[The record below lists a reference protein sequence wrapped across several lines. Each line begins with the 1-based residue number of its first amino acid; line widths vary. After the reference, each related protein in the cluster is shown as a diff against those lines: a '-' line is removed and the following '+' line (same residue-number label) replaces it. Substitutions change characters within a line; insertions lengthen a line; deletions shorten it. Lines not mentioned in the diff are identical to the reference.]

1 MIKMIPVKQKLE
13 IYNNNKIWDQRHQVF
28 EEFLEDKLIVNNM
41 NCIHILDLE
50 NIKYIKASGNYCEIV
65 MTDNKQILSAKTLK
79 RYEKA
84 LIYKNFLRVHSS
96 FLINLSKVT
105 GIKRNGTFTII
116 IDDNIEIPVS
126 RGYKESLFSDFFN
139 NFKNI

>member
-1 MIKMIPVKQKLE
+1 
-13 IYNNNKIWDQRHQVF
+13 
-28 EEFLEDKLIVNNM
+28 
-41 NCIHILDLE
+41 
-50 NIKYIKASGNYCEIV
+50 